1 MNKKTILSLI
11 LCGLVLCPIVLL
23 LECVTE
29 CVTEYIE
36 EKNEGS
42 VTGKILKVLL
52 EYHFSGFKPVV
63 VAMDNGKYYNF
74 MMEDFAVLCLYEG
87 KTVQISY
94 KEYKVI
100 SIKEI

>member
-1 MNKKTILSLI
+1 LNKKTILSLI

-23 LECVTE
+23 SGCVTE
-29 CVTEYIE
+29 DSE